1 MGTERPG
8 HGAAR
13 ARRAWAQ
20 PGSPAGT
27 MSSVSDVRCQIV
39 VGRDAELA
47 LLDQALATALAGAG
61 RAVFLTGEPGIGKS
75 RLAREI
81 ADHARGRGA
90 LAATGRAVPAGASTP
105 YRPLAEA
112 LLQALRGRPLP
123 GGRDLASW
131 LPALAAIVP
140 TLGGDAGPGA
150 EPSTLTAAIRGEAV
164 IRLLGAL
171 AEPGG
176 LVMVLEDLHWAD
188 PDTLAVTEYL
198 ADNLAAQR
206 VLCVATSRSEPPSAA
221 LDLIR
226 RLHDRRAV
234 AQLALDRLPADQVA
248 TMIRACLPD
257 AGAEVAAR
265 VQHTADGV
273 PFLVEEVLA
282 SPGVPAS
289 FRDTVR
295 ARLAGLGQDERG
307 VLEAAAVLG
316 RHFDW
321 RLLAEVTGQPPEL
334 VAGALERGVSQLLL
348 TVDGQEFRFRH
359 ALTRDAVAETLL
371 PPRQA
376 ALAGAAFRAVEAAH
390 PDLAGPWRDL
400 AADLA
405 DQSGDREK
413 AGLLLAASGRASLAA
428 GALATAVDTLRHA
441 ATLLAS
447 DAGRTGTTDPAGAGL
462 TGAETALVE
471 ALALAGRVD
480 EAAAVGTRL
489 IERLGDADATARAR
503 AEVHLRLA
511 HACVAATR
519 WPAAAGHLAAASG
532 LLAASPDPALAGRA
546 AVLAAEVAMAGGD
559 LAGARGLAAGALESD
574 GTRPEVRCQAW
585 ELIGRSLRLPNVA
598 AAEEA
603 FEQAL
608 AVADR
613 DGLPFWRLRALHELG
628 TIEMFQGT
636 ELRRL
641 RQARQMADDLG
652 AMSTAAVLDLQLAA
666 AADARFELDELTR
679 YAESS
684 LAISERLD
692 LAEVKAKALHFLVE
706 SRALRGD
713 RDGCERYIALAR
725 AAAAGD
731 PLIEAYA
738 WGGGRGMLALVS
750 GDQAAAM
757 RAFERSA
764 AILRDCPQRE
774 PANFRG
780 IWLVALAAAD
790 DGRAGAELQAA
801 RAEGITE
808 IFAIRGFVQC
818 AEAIL
823 AGRAG
828 DRDRAADL
836 AATAEQVLAP
846 YPVWADIAML
856 FVCEAALADGW
867 GDPLPRLRAARECF
881 ARHGLD
887 ALADRC
893 TAALGESPPGRWAR
907 LGVTAREADVLR
919 LVAEGLGNREIAAR
933 LYLSPRTVEK
943 HVESLLRKTGAR
955 SRTQLVAIAGPG
967 DQPGG

>member
-1 MGTERPG
+1 G
-8 HGAAR
+8 
-13 ARRAWAQ
+13 
-20 PGSPAGT
+20 
-27 MSSVSDVRCQIV
+27 V
-39 VGRDAELA
+39 
-47 LLDQALATALAGAG
+47 
-61 RAVFLTGEPGIGKS
+61 EPG
-75 RLAREI
+75 
-81 ADHARGRGA
+81 
-90 LAATGRAVPAGASTP
+90 TV
-105 YRPLAEA
+105 
-112 LLQALRGRPLP
+112 
-123 GGRDLASW
+123 
-131 LPALAAIVP
+131 
-140 TLGGDAGPGA
+140 
-150 EPSTLTAAIRGEAV
+150 TAAIRGEAV

-171 AEPGG
+171 ADPGG
-176 LVMVLEDLHWAD
+176 LVIVLEDLHWAD

-198 ADNLAAQR
+198 ADNLASQR
-206 VLCVATSRSEPPSAA
+206 VLCLGTSRSEPPSAA

-226 RLHDRRAV
+226 RLDDRRAA
-234 AQLALDRLPADQVA
+234 AQLALERLHAAQVA
-248 TMIRACLPD
+248 AMIRACLPD
-257 AGAEVAAR
+257 AGADVVAR

-295 ARLAGLGQDERG
+295 ARLAEVSQDERG

-321 RLLAEVTGQPPEL
+321 RLLGEVTGQPPEL
-334 VAGALERGVSQLLL
+334 IAGALERGVGQLLL

-371 PPRQA
+371 PPRQT
-376 ALAGAAFRAVEAAH
+376 ALAGAALVAVESAH
-390 PDLAGPWRDL
+390 PGQPGPWRDV

-405 DQSGDREK
+405 AQSGDRAR

-428 GALATAVDTLRHA
+428 GALATAVDTLRRA
-441 ATLLAS
+441 ASLLAEAS
-447 DAGRTGTTDPAGAGL
+447 EPAGAGQAAGTADPAGAAL
-462 TGAETALVE
+462 TDAETALVE

-480 EAAAVGTRL
+480 EATAVGTRL
-489 IERLGDADATARAR
+489 IGRLGEADATAAAR
-503 AEVHLRLA
+503 AQAHLRLA

-519 WPAAAGHLAAASG
+519 WPAAATHLTAASE
-532 LLAASPDPALAGRA
+532 LLEISPDPALSGQA
-546 AVLAAEVAMAGGD
+546 AVLAAEVAMAGND
-559 LAGARGLAAGALESD
+559 LARARGLAAGALEGE
-574 GTRPEVRCQAW
+574 GTRPEARCQAW
-585 ELIGRSLRLPNVA
+585 ELIGRSLRLQNLG

-613 DGLPFWRLRALHELG
+613 AGLPFWRLRALHELG
-628 TIEMFQGT
+628 TIEMFKGVPA
-636 ELRRL
+636 ERL
-641 RQARQMADDLG
+641 TQARQMADELG

-684 LAISERLD
+684 LAISERLG

-713 RDGCERYIALAR
+713 SDGCERYIALAR

-738 WGGGRGMLALVS
+738 WGAGRGMLALLS
-750 GDQAAAM
+750 GDQAAAV

-764 AILRDCPQRE
+764 AILRDCHAE
-774 PANFRG
+774 PAFYRG
-780 IWLVALAAAD
+780 IWLVVLAATGGD
-790 DGRAGAELQAA
+790 DAATELRAAEE
-801 RAEGITE
+801 EGITE
-808 IFAIRGFVQC
+808 IFGIRGVARC

-836 AATAEQVLAP
+836 AAAAEPVLAP
-846 YPVWADIAML
+846 YPVWADLARMY
-856 FVCEAALADGW
+856 VAESALADGW
-867 GDPLPRLRAARECF
+867 GDPLPWLRAARESF
-881 ARHGLD
+881 RQHGIT

-893 TAALGESPPGRWAR
+893 AAALGEAPPGRWAR

-919 LVAEGLGNREIAAR
+919 LVAEGLANRDIAAR

-955 SRTQLVAIAGPG
+955 SRTQLVAIAGPADPPAEPAG
-967 DQPGG
+967 